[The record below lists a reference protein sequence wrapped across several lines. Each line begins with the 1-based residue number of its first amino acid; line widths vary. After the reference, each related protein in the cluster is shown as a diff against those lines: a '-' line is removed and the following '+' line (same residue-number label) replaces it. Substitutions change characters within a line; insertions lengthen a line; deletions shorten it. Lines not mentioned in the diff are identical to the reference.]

1 LLEGDLRTY
10 EIKTY
15 PIVENGKVTGLTVY
29 SRDITN
35 QTKAEDL
42 LKKQNEEL
50 IKINAELDR
59 FVYSASHDLR
69 APLMSVKGLLNMIK
83 LDPDK
88 NNVENYLSLI
98 EKSVV
103 KLDSFISDII
113 LYSRNA
119 RMDVMPKEI
128 DFHELLQESID
139 SLKYMEGAAS
149 IRSTRKIEIK
159 GAFYSDYSRLLIVFN
174 NLISN
179 AVRYRD
185 AWKKDQYLRIDISS
199 DIDKAVITFTDNG
212 IGIQQ
217 EYIDKIFKMFFR
229 ANADSKGS
237 GLGLYIVKGA
247 IEKLGGT
254 IQVQSKLGEGTTF
267 TMEIPNRK
275 PAS

>member
-1 LLEGDLRTY
+1 
-10 EIKTY
+10 
-15 PIVENGKVTGLTVY
+15 
-29 SRDITN
+29 
-35 QTKAEDL
+35 
-42 LKKQNEEL
+42 
-50 IKINAELDR
+50 
-59 FVYSASHDLR
+59 
-69 APLMSVKGLLNMIK
+69 MIK

-88 NNVENYLSLI
+88 KNVENYLSLI
-98 EKSVV
+98 EKSVT

-119 RMDVMPKEI
+119 RMDIMPKEI

-139 SLKYMEGAAS
+139 SLKYMEGAEAVRS
-149 IRSTRKIEIK
+149 IRKVEIN
-159 GAFYSDYSRLLIVFN
+159 GPFFTDYSRLLIIFN

-185 AWKKDQYLRIDISS
+185 PWKKDQYLKIEVTSNAE
-199 DIDKAVITFTDNG
+199 KAMITFTDNG

-217 EYIDKIFKMFFR
+217 EYLDKIFKMFFR

-247 IEKLGGT
+247 IEKLDGS

-267 TMEIPNRK
+267 LIEIPNRK
-275 PAS
+275 